1 MATVSASSRKATRG
15 EDDHDCSRWCPAPAN
30 GSRSTR
36 RAGQRDRA
44 RVRRP
49 ERHRRCERQR
59 RCERAADNSA
69 ARGPPQT
76 ATLKF
81 VAGGN
86 QKNGQGQ
93 FTFTE
98 PGIGYSVTANVAC
111 YYQEKVGPKARRAVF
126 SGPVIAQNPNQG
138 TNGFVVAVADNNDS
152 PYGPSPDSPPGPKD
166 FFETAPFDPTS
177 HNCAQDFPP
186 DRFDN
191 DRVLADAWYVT
202 SGNIVIG

>member
-1 MATVSASSRKATRG
+1 MTARVGVLLLRTVLVVLAALASVIAPASADPNGTGDVNAKGDVSA
-15 EDDHDCSRWCPAPAN
+15 
-30 GSRSTR
+30 
-36 RAGQRDRA
+36 QRITA
-44 RVRRP
+44 RP
-49 ERHRRCERQR
+49 G
-59 RCERAADNSA
+59 
-69 ARGPPQT
+69 GPPQT

-126 SGPVIAQNPNQG
+126 SGPVIAENPNQG

-152 PYGPSPDSPPGPKD
+152 PYGPFPDSPPGPKD

>member
-1 MATVSASSRKATRG
+1 MTARVGVLLLRTVLVVLAALASVIAPASADPNGTGDVNAKGDVSA
-15 EDDHDCSRWCPAPAN
+15 
-30 GSRSTR
+30 
-36 RAGQRDRA
+36 QRITA
-44 RVRRP
+44 RP
-49 ERHRRCERQR
+49 G
-59 RCERAADNSA
+59 
-69 ARGPPQT
+69 GPPQT

-126 SGPVIAQNPNQG
+126 SGPVIAENPNQG

-152 PYGPSPDSPPGPKD
+152 PSGPFPDSPPGPKD